1 MRLLKLECEGF
12 RSLTRLCIEPVPG
25 LNIIHGGNA
34 QGKTTVLE
42 ALLYAATSKSH
53 RTTLESELVQH
64 GADRFHVGV
73 KAQRQDRE
81 VVIDAYW
88 WKNIKRF
95 KVNGVAQTRLSDI
108 LGRVHVVFFCPE
120 DIGLIKEGAS
130 VRRRFLDMELSQLLP
145 GYLQALQ
152 QYRQALRQ
160 RNELLRTDHP
170 DPALVDV
177 WDAQLIQY
185 GAVILQLRREFIDDL
200 SARATEAY
208 ARVAEEEA
216 LTLAYLPDVKTPD
229 ELAGVLER
237 SRASDLKH
245 RVTHRGP
252 HRDDMEIL
260 VAGRAA
266 RSFASQGQQKT
277 AALALK
283 LAELELIRARAGE
296 YPILLLDEVLAELDE
311 HRARRLFS
319 AIGPEVQCLL
329 TTAEAQ
335 CRTDRFTEGCA
346 FYRIERGS
354 LEKE

>member
-1 MRLLKLECEGF
+1 MRLLRLECQAF
-12 RSLTRLCIEPVPG
+12 RSVSQLAFEPAPG

-42 ALLYAATSKSH
+42 AILYAATSKSH
-53 RTTLESELVQH
+53 RTTLESELVQY
-64 GADRFHVGV
+64 GADRFYVRLC
-73 KAQRQDRE
+73 AERSDRD
-81 VVIDAYW
+81 VAIDAYW
-88 WKNIKRF
+88 WKNTKRF
-95 KVNGVAQTRLSDI
+95 KINGIPQTRLSDI

-130 VRRRFLDMELSQLLP
+130 VRRRFLDMEISQILP

-160 RNELLRTDHP
+160 RNELLRTGEP
-170 DPALVDV
+170 GPALIDV
-177 WDAQLIQY
+177 WDAQLIQH
-185 GAVILQLRREFIDDL
+185 GQTIVQLRGEFISDL
-200 SARATEAY
+200 SRRTTEAY
-208 ARVAEEEA
+208 TRIAEEESLA
-216 LTLAYLPDVKTPD
+216 LAYLPDVKSPD
-229 ELAGVLER
+229 DLAATLER

-252 HRDDMEIL
+252 HRDDMEFLI
-260 VAGRAA
+260 AGRPA

-283 LAELELIRARAGE
+283 LAELELIRARTAE

-319 AIGPEVQCLL
+319 AINPEVQCLL
-329 TTAEAQ
+329 TTAEDH
-335 CRTDRFTEGCA
+335 CRPERFNTGCA
-346 FYRIERGS
+346 FYRIERGC